1 MSTDCIFCRIVRGEA
16 PAHRVF
22 EDEHTLAFMDLFPV
36 ARGHTLV
43 IPKTHSDDLLEG
55 DVEELSVLMRN
66 SQRIAR
72 AMKSE
77 LGPDGIGVYQLNGAA
92 AGQTVFHYHMH
103 LVPRM
108 QGDAL
113 TLHGRVRGEDSEL
126 EAAADTLRAGLARQ
140 TEARQAD

>member
-1 MSTDCIFCRIVRGEA
+1 MSPHCIFCRIVRGEA
-16 PAHRVF
+16 PAHRVL

-36 ARGHTLV
+36 ARGHILV
-43 IPKTHSDDLLEG
+43 IPKTHSDDLLEA
-55 DVEELSVLMRN
+55 DTEELAVVMRN

-72 AMKSE
+72 AMESE

-108 QGDAL
+108 QGDPL

-126 EAAADTLRAGLARQ
+126 EAVADTLRAGLARQ
-140 TEARQAD
+140 TE